1 MDWLMYL
8 GVPFLLSAA
17 ITPLIKKIA
26 CYLGI
31 YAEMNE
37 RTVHTKAIARI
48 GGVAIYV
55 SFMIGMACFMKVDA
69 SINAIVLG
77 GTIMFVGGLVDD
89 MDNLKPI
96 YKFGFQT
103 LAAIV
108 LMVVGDVY
116 LEVIRLPFNITIN
129 MGLITFLVTF
139 LWITGITNAVNLID
153 GLDGLAGGLSV
164 IILVV
169 VASLSV
175 IEQRADISTL
185 SLILAGATLG
195 FLIYNSH
202 PASIFMGD
210 CGALFLGF
218 VISAISLLGFKSSTL
233 ITLGLPILMLTVPI
247 VDTISAILRRVAA
260 GHKFSEADKNHLHHV
275 LMRRFGHRNT
285 VLILYGVTAL
295 FGVTAYVYII
305 NKLAGLITLFI
316 ICIVIEIFI
325 ETSGMISPSYHPILS
340 VLNRLKGKDSPD
352 LLKVH
357 PFEEDENK
365 TKEEDETAE

>member
-37 RTVHTKAIARI
+37 RTVHTKVIARI

-89 MDNLKPI
+89 MDNLKPM
-96 YKFGFQT
+96 YKFAFQA

-164 IILVV
+164 IILIVI
-169 VASLSV
+169 ASLSV

-185 SLILAGATLG
+185 SLILAGGTLG

-247 VDTISAILRRVAA
+247 VDTISAILRRAAA

-305 NKLAGLITLFI
+305 NKLAGLITLFVI
-316 ICIVIEIFI
+316 GVVIEIFI
-325 ETSGMISPSYHPILS
+325 ETLVTTRLMAFELS
-340 VLNRLKGKDSPD
+340 VSDNQEFLTRQILRKAVTRLGRQ
-352 LLKVH
+352 
-357 PFEEDENK
+357 F
-365 TKEEDETAE
+365 